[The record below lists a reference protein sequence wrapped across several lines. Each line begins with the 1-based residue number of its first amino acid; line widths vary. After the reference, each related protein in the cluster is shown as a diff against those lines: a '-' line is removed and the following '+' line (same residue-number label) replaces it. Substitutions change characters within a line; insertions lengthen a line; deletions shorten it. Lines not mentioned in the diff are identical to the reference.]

1 MIPIAWI
8 FWVVRTPTLDHR
20 TADLRCGEPGHTSPD
35 EHGVDTDVLSDEGVG
50 ESEKTTKQRQRS
62 AFLEK
67 LFEKMAKMANV
78 EELGEETTRMVE
90 RIVVLRVAIKH
101 INLWIR
107 QLEMK
112 RMEIGEL
119 AELLGFDSVRKE
131 YEREKTMDR
140 WARR

>member
-1 MIPIAWI
+1 
-8 FWVVRTPTLDHR
+8 
-20 TADLRCGEPGHTSPD
+20 
-35 EHGVDTDVLSDEGVG
+35 
-50 ESEKTTKQRQRS
+50 
-62 AFLEK
+62 
-67 LFEKMAKMANV
+67 MANV